1 MDFLEP
7 SKDRIPYGMLLLL
20 ANFFDL
26 VSFLHLHLLLVL
38 LLHYMYLGHIHTY
51 RRHSLSLSHTQENWY
66 LFRFSVKL
74 ENWAT
79 YLQGL
84 SKKKKSLCVLTV
96 TVSLFLGD
104 QVVDTWILY
113 GQAARNTM
121 GACPFQRKFYLSTP
135 DCPVCPSYLA
145 TLRWRLEISP
155 QTVFTAKE
163 ISPQTGLTSFRTN
176 PQSREKT
183 KGRFNLKKND

>member
-1 MDFLEP
+1 MECFFFSLTF
-7 SKDRIPYGMLLLL
+7 SISSLFFISIFSWCCFFITCISATSIPIEG
-20 ANFFDL
+20 
-26 VSFLHLHLLLVL
+26 
-38 LLHYMYLGHIHTY
+38 I
-51 RRHSLSLSHTQENWY
+51 LSLSHTHKKIGIC
-66 LFRFSVKL
+66 LDLV
-74 ENWAT
+74 
-79 YLQGL
+79 L
-84 SKKKKSLCVLTV
+84 SWRIGQLIYRVLVKKKKSLCVLTV